1 MIRTSAPTM
10 GAHVLSVRTFLMHGV
25 FAPCTVTR
33 FAIWITGSLSGS
45 GKWPLRPCRDN
56 PIQSCRQALPPGGL
70 LGYRESTQRTHLRGL
85 QDYRDDCETRG
96 GVGLPATVFDR
107 EAYVVY
113 SIHERTAFQ
122 LRVAARST
130 ERRIRIPPPP
140 TIAEGVCVVCKTRA
154 KPMRHWARTAHSMSK
169 LRMRIFASVWNCPS
183 GL

>member
-1 MIRTSAPTM
+1 M

-140 TIAEGVCVVCKTRA
+140 DHRRRGLCCLQNPSEADAALGAYRALDVEAED
-154 KPMRHWARTAHSMSK
+154 AHFRQRLELPLRFMSH
-169 LRMRIFASVWNCPS
+169 
-183 GL
+183 

>member
-1 MIRTSAPTM
+1 VIRTSAPTM

-140 TIAEGVCVVCKTRA
+140 RPSPKGFVLFA
-154 KPMRHWARTAHSMSK
+154 KPERSRCGIGRVPRTRCRS
-169 LRMRIFASVWNCPS
+169 
-183 GL
+183 